1 MVFYLRY
8 FLSGLVC
15 YPLLPQLRRKWV
27 FGLTALYLLVPFTVP
42 PADGVPTKKLFCTL
56 CGTENLAD
64 ARFCE
69 KCGHAMHR
77 DEGLG

>member
-1 MVFYLRY
+1 M
-8 FLSGLVC
+8 
-15 YPLLPQLRRKWV
+15 
-27 FGLTALYLLVPFTVP
+27 
-42 PADGVPTKKLFCTL
+42 FCTK
-56 CGTENLAD
+56 CGIENLAD